1 MWYRFK
7 WTTQID
13 SHGLKPRW
21 KMEPRTD
28 LEYLTN
34 PEQGLKIVKN
44 KLYLC
49 INTTRGI
56 YAENKLTST
65 EAIELARQLLNAA
78 YKLT

>member
-1 MWYRFK
+1 
-7 WTTQID
+7 
-13 SHGLKPRW
+13 
-21 KMEPRTD
+21 MEPRTD

-56 YAENKLTST
+56 YAEIKLRP
-65 EAIELARQLLNAA
+65 EQCIELARQLLNAN
-78 YKLT
+78 YQLN